1 MNTKVSKNYKGVD
14 IEMRS
19 NSVIKLTRE
28 LEEVKPHTRD
38 H

>member
-1 MNTKVSKNYKGVD
+1 MNTKVSNNYKGVD
-14 IEMRS
+14 IEVRP

-28 LEEVKPHTRD
+28 LEEVKPHVWD